1 MFFIRI
7 DKEVT
12 LFDLGNLD
20 GLKLIAV
27 SDMYNAQPTMFFN
40 FNNSN
45 WMICHKGRR
54 LSIDITSIMTMM
66 TNGEIDNIDLYTEND
81 NYKQADELLAL
92 LEKNKIRAF
101 MVILDD
107 KLIKVKK

>member
-1 MFFIRI
+1 
-7 DKEVT
+7 
-12 LFDLGNLD
+12 
-20 GLKLIAV
+20 
-27 SDMYNAQPTMFFN
+27 
-40 FNNSN
+40 
-45 WMICHKGRR
+45 
-54 LSIDITSIMTMM
+54 MM